1 MAKLTK
7 RMQLRIFHLV
17 MYVVL
22 GVLIYLGM
30 DDILDFASDYEVLAA
45 ILFVVVIAIPTYLHV
60 FVFLKKRK
68 K

>member
-7 RMQLRIFHLV
+7 RMQLRIFHLI
-17 MYVVL
+17 MYVAL
-22 GVLIYLGM
+22 GVLIYLGL
-30 DDILDFASDYEVLAA
+30 DSIVDFARDYEVLAA
-45 ILFVVVIAIPTYLHV
+45 ILFVVIIAIPVYLHV